1 MLYFLLLINKIFYI
15 FRDCRHH
22 ATCDSQPRIMYA
34 WARDAP
40 PTILPDDVAFKLE
53 PNDFIVLQIHYAN
66 QFEEPDHTS
75 VTLKVSSKKPKY
87 FAGIYIL
94 WKGFFR

>member
-1 MLYFLLLINKIFYI
+1 MKSHIILH

-40 PTILPDDVAFKLE
+40 PTILPDNVAFKLE

-94 WKGFFR
+94 WKGFFRYK

>member
-1 MLYFLLLINKIFYI
+1 
-15 FRDCRHH
+15 
-22 ATCDSQPRIMYA
+22 MYA

-75 VTLKVSSKKPKY
+75 VTLKVSSQKPKY

-94 WKGFFR
+94 WKGFFRWVLSMYTLHINFFKFENLTIVVKRILNI